1 MNERAAESVD
11 SPDVSGHDQDE
22 RVSALLGGGLLS
34 ERMRHAHDGTLP
46 DLRLVDEDAPVAR
59 PDEVVLGPATQIEVL
74 GHEVSFLVPFVG
86 KWPNEHW
93 LHAFREA
100 RRLWPEHLSEPLL
113 DEGRGLH
120 LGPIQASTLEEH
132 VNAVKARVAEANRLW
147 ADEIEPELRRQ
158 REEALRREHE
168 ELRIQAEVQAKLKSL
183 LG

>member
-1 MNERAAESVD
+1 M
-11 SPDVSGHDQDE
+11 SGRDEE

-46 DLRLVDEDAPVAR
+46 DLRVVDEQASPAR
-59 PDEVVLGPATQIEVL
+59 PDEVALGPATQIEVI
-74 GHEVSFLVPFVG
+74 GQEVSFLVPFVG

-93 LHAFREA
+93 LQAFRDT
-100 RRLWPEHLSEPLL
+100 RMIWPEHLSEPLL

>member
-1 MNERAAESVD
+1 
-11 SPDVSGHDQDE
+11 VSGHDQEE
-22 RVSALLGGGLLS
+22 RAGALLGGGLS
-34 ERMRHAHDGTLP
+34 ERMRHAHDGALP
-46 DLRLVDEDAPVAR
+46 DLRLVDEDAPATR
-59 PDEVVLGPATQIEVL
+59 PNEVVLGPATQVEVI

-86 KWPNEHW
+86 KWPTEHW
-93 LHAFREA
+93 LSAFREA
-100 RRLWPEHLSEPLL
+100 RRIWPEHLSEPLL

-120 LGPIQASTLEEH
+120 LGPIEASTLEEH
-132 VNAVKARVAEANRLW
+132 VNAVKDRVTEANRLY

>member
-1 MNERAAESVD
+1 VNERAAVPVD
-11 SPDVSGHDQDE
+11 SQDVSGHDREE
-22 RVSALLGGGLLS
+22 RVTALLGGGLLS
-34 ERMRHAHDGTLP
+34 ERMRHAHDGTLA
-46 DLRLVDEDAPVAR
+46 DLRLVEEAPPAR
-59 PDEVVLGPATQIEVL
+59 PEEVELGPATQIEVV
-74 GHEVSFLVPFVG
+74 GHEVSFLVPFAG

-93 LHAFREA
+93 LRAFRETH
-100 RRLWPEHLSEPLL
+100 RGWPGDLSEPLL

-132 VNAVKARVAEANRLW
+132 VNAVKARVAEANRLYR
-147 ADEIEPELRRQ
+147 DEIEPELRRQ

>member
-1 MNERAAESVD
+1 VNERAAAPVD
-11 SPDVSGHDQDE
+11 SPLVSGHEQEE
-22 RVSALLGGGLLS
+22 RVSSLLGGGLLS

-46 DLRLVDEDAPVAR
+46 DLRVVERETPAAR
-59 PDEVVLGPATQIEVL
+59 PDEVTLGPATQIEVI

-93 LHAFREA
+93 LQAFRET
-100 RRLWPEHLSEPLL
+100 RRTWPGHLTEPLM

-120 LGPIQASTLEEH
+120 LGPIQAAMLEEH

-158 REEALRREHE
+158 REEAIRREHE

>member
-1 MNERAAESVD
+1 MSGQERE
-11 SPDVSGHDQDE
+11 E
-22 RVSALLGGGLLS
+22 RVNSLLGGGLLS

-46 DLRLVDEDAPVAR
+46 DLRLVDEEAPTAR
-59 PDEVVLGPATQIEVL
+59 ADEVVLGPATQIEVL

-86 KWPNEHW
+86 KWPHEHW
-93 LHAFREA
+93 LLAFRES
-100 RRLWPEHLSEPLL
+100 RRLWPQHLSEPLL

-120 LGPIQASTLEEH
+120 VGPIQAATLEEH
-132 VNAVKARVAEANRLW
+132 VNAVKARVTEANRLW

-168 ELRIQAEVQAKLKSL
+168 ELRIQAEVKAKLKSL